1 MQNVVYFIKGKLM
14 DEHTKDRITEYLKT
28 HDGVIRTTCFQQAG
42 FHNTFLSELNE
53 EGRLV
58 RLKAGLY
65 IAADTQTVSGFYE
78 IQLAL
83 PAAVICLA
91 SALAYYELTTY
102 EPPAVHVAIPR
113 DKRTLPPE
121 FPPIRRF
128 SFGKVRY
135 NLGIT
140 LEQIEGHE
148 IQMYDREK
156 TICDGIRYR
165 SILGQEV
172 INEAVRNYLR
182 GQGSNVDRLIE
193 YSNLL
198 GVEGPVKM
206 HLRLMT

>member
-1 MQNVVYFIKGKLM
+1 MRNVVDFIKGKLM
-14 DEHTKDRITEYLKT
+14 DKRIKKRVTEYLKA
-28 HDGVIRTTCFQQAG
+28 HDGVIRTTYFQQAG
-42 FHNTFLSELNE
+42 FHNTYLSELNE

-65 IAADTQTVSGFYE
+65 IAVETQTVSGFYE

-91 SALAYYELTTY
+91 SALTHYELTTY

-113 DKRTLPPE
+113 DDRTLPPE
-121 FPPIRRF
+121 FPPIQKF
-128 SFGKVRY
+128 SFGKKRY

-156 TICDGIRYR
+156 TICDAIRYR
-165 SILGQEV
+165 SFLGQEV

-182 GQGSNVDRLIE
+182 EQGSNVDRLIE
-193 YSNLL
+193 YSHLL

-206 HLRLMT
+206 HLSLMI